1 MEPLQL
7 IILIG
12 AGAALILVIGAILLT
27 RYVVRTKDSALLAQ
41 RDSRITLMEN
51 QLQEKDRVIEDARQ
65 DKADSVG
72 LIKEHY
78 ERSIKDLK
86 AAHEKALTEQ
96 LSALRH
102 EMTSR
107 TEEILKAREEEL
119 KEAAETS
126 FKSITGGLDEN
137 LKAMKEAFEK
147 NKEAHLVSSTALK
160 TSLEAAVETIQ
171 KKAVDIGSK
180 ADNLAEALKGS
191 NKFQGDWG
199 EVILENIFIQEGLTA
214 PRDYQ
219 AQESLRDEMGHTLR
233 NEDSDSL
240 MRPDFILHYPDG
252 YDIIVDCKVNLAAY
266 YDWTRAESDKERSQA
281 AAEHLAAVRRQVENL
296 SKKDYSS
303 YLAPDHKRL
312 DFVVMFVPVYPAL
325 RLAHEMDP
333 NLFQWARSKNVL
345 ITTEETIMPFLRV
358 IRIAW
363 TNMEQAQNQQLII
376 AAAEKMIARVSDFC
390 KDYQAVGAG
399 LESALAQ
406 FRKGEIKLRDSG
418 PSIVTSAN
426 QIIRYGVP
434 RNPKKPLPPVLGS
447 TEEPDDE

>member
-1 MEPLQL
+1 MEPLHL
-7 IILIG
+7 ILLIG
-12 AGAALILVIGAILLT
+12 AVSAVILVVAAILLT
-27 RYVVRTKDSALLAQ
+27 RYVVRTKDAALLSE
-41 RDSRITLMEN
+41 RDSRIALMDN

-65 DKADSVG
+65 DKTDSIA
-72 LIKEHY
+72 LIKENY
-78 ERSIKDLK
+78 ERSITNLK
-86 AAHEKALTEQ
+86 TAHEKALTDQ
-96 LSALRH
+96 LAALRH

-107 TEEILKAREEEL
+107 TEEILKARQEEL
-119 KEAAETS
+119 QTAAEAS

-137 LKAMKEAFEK
+137 VKAMKEAFEK
-147 NKEAHLVSSTALK
+147 NKEAQTVTSTDLK
-160 TSLEAAVETIQ
+160 ARLEAAVTSLQ
-171 KKAVDIGSK
+171 RQAVDIGTK

-199 EVILENIFIQEGLTA
+199 EVILENIFIQEGLTS

-219 AQESLRDEMGHTLR
+219 AQESLRDEMGQTVR
-233 NEDSDSL
+233 SEDGDSL

-252 YDIIVDCKVNLAAY
+252 YDIIVDCKVNLSAY
-266 YDWTRAESDKERSQA
+266 YEWTRAESDAQRSKA
-281 AAEHLAAVRRQVENL
+281 AADHLAAVRRQVENL

-303 YLAPDHKRL
+303 YLQPDHRRL

-325 RLAHEMDP
+325 RLAHELDG

-399 LESALAQ
+399 LESALSQ
-406 FRKGEIKLRDSG
+406 YRKGESKLRDSG
-418 PSIVTSAN
+418 QSIVTSAN

-447 TEEPDDE
+447 PEEPDDE